1 MEDILYH
8 AVHLASVRSTLI
20 GYLITHTPHNYRR
33 IIAIAANEVYDIL
46 LNPRFEVTVI
56 AILHFSAFP
65 LVKTLCHDHHAHL
78 VTCLNEFRFG
88 HVMGC
93 TVGIASHILEHAHL
107 TSNSRG
113 INHCTK
119 RSVVVMVART
129 LEDYTFTIEE
139 ETFIWYNIKRA
150 YTKCCL
156 IDISSI
162 IPFHNLCYR
171 LVKMRSF
178 RTPEFRVLHH
188 HLKVFHTSIEF
199 CESAYPTCNYRTVG
213 SIYIGRNAYRFR
225 LHARR
230 HVEFDLHIYLC
241 KIITY
246 YRCCYVCS
254 PHLNR
259 HLIGN
264 DKMHIAI
271 KSCTRIPARTFL
283 IVFKTYGKGISLAYL
298 HVRGHIKIE

>member
-1 MEDILYH
+1 M
-8 AVHLASVRSTLI
+8 I
-20 GYLITHTPHNYRR
+20 GHLITHTPHNYGR

-46 LNPRFEVTVI
+46 LNPRIEVTVI
-56 AILHFSAFP
+56 AILHFRAFP
-65 LVKTLCHDHHAHL
+65 LVKALRHDHHTHL

-88 HVMGC
+88 HIVGC

-107 TSNSRG
+107 TSNSSG
-113 INHCTK
+113 INHRTK

-129 LEDYTFTIEE
+129 LKDHALTIEE
-139 ETFIWYNIKRA
+139 ESFIRHNLKRA

-156 IDISSI
+156 VDIGSLI
-162 IPFHNLCYR
+162 AFHNLCYR
-171 LVKMRSF
+171 LVKMRSL
-178 RTPEFRVLHH
+178 RTPKFRVLHH
-188 HLKVFHTSIEF
+188 HLKVFHTFIES

-213 SIYIGRNAYRFR
+213 SIYIGQDAYRFG
-225 LHARR
+225 LHIGR
-230 HVEFDLHIYLC
+230 HVKFDLHIYLC
-241 KIITY
+241 KIITH

-259 HLIGN
+259 YLIGN

-271 KSCTRIPARTFL
+271 KPCTRIPARTFF
-283 IVFKTYGKGISLAYL
+283 IVFKTYGKCISLAYL